1 MKKFVCGLVSAL
13 IAAPLTAIAI
23 GAAPGATGVPAAN
36 AEANGVGLTPA
47 LGWSS
52 WSFIRH
58 DPTAA
63 DIEAQALAMKRSGLA
78 SVGFQYVN
86 VDDFWYQCP
95 GSQGPDVD
103 QYGRWVT
110 NPAAFPPSGSEN
122 GIKVVA
128 DYIHH
133 LGLKFGLYVTPG
145 ISKQAVAQNT
155 PIEGTPYTA
164 DQIATTAS
172 ENNYNCGGMTG
183 IDYSKPGAQAFI
195 DSWAD
200 ELASW
205 GVDYLKLDGV
215 GSFDIPDV
223 QAWSNALAQTGRP
236 IHLELSNS
244 LAIADASTWAQY
256 SNGWRTGGDI
266 ECYGCET
273 SGTSYPLTDWANVES
288 RFDQVAQWQPDG
300 GPGAF
305 NDYDSLEIGN
315 GSNDGLTPDERQ
327 TQMSLWALA
336 ASPLIL
342 GTDLTNLDPIDLGY
356 LKNRAVLS
364 VDQDA
369 IDASRVAETATSQVF
384 AKTESGGDVVVGL
397 FNTGSVPEVVSTT
410 ASAVG
415 LPAGGRYLCSNLWS
429 HRVTESGPAIA
440 ADVPSHGV
448 ALLRITPTSHP
459 GQAPPATTLSLSGP
473 AALTGG
479 QPGSVTE
486 TFSNN
491 GVQPVSRVRLRL
503 SVPSGWTAT
512 PASATTVASVAA
524 GQTAQAT
531 FSVTAP
537 APAGLFQPAT
547 LTGSAAYRWNG
558 GAWGGRPPGGG
569 TVGLI
574 AERVS
579 EGLDVT
585 VSPPVQPPYRTY
597 SSATDAPAAFAESG
611 TEFGISGAGADL
623 WTDADAY
630 SAVYLEGAAAS
641 ASTVETEVTSQQNM
655 TGFAKAGIIVRN
667 DMTGS
672 GTSPE
677 GVILFESPSGGIQLE
692 WDSGGGDYIDSV
704 TPANGT
710 IPESLPVYLELV
722 RNGTTYTGYY
732 SYDGADW
739 LAVGSAT
746 VPGQAAT
753 QDAGM
758 FLTSHAAGDPGQAVF
773 NGFSVRPGAATPP
786 QATSYEAESAS
797 NTLAGG
803 AVVSSCST
811 CSGGAKVGFVGEG
824 GTLTFNGVTAPSA
837 GTYQVTIAYCDGSAT
852 GRQATVSVNGGPAQ
866 TLSFTPTGSFTT
878 VGTMT
883 VALTL
888 AAGANTIELANPA
901 AYAPDFD
908 RLIVASAPG

>member
-1 MKKFVCGLVSAL
+1 MKKFVCGLVSVL
-13 IAAPLTAIAI
+13 IAAPLTALAI
-23 GAAPGATGVPAAN
+23 GAGPGAAGVPAAN
-36 AEANGVGLTPA
+36 AEDNGVGLTPA

-58 DPTAA
+58 DPTTA

-103 QYGRWVT
+103 QYGRWVI

-122 GIKVVA
+122 GIEVVA
-128 DYIHH
+128 NYVHH

-164 DQIATTAS
+164 AQIATTS
-172 ENNYNCGGMTG
+172 GENNYNCGGMTG

-223 QAWSNALAQTGRP
+223 EAWSNALRQTGRP

-244 LAIADASTWAQY
+244 LNIADASTWAQY

-288 RFDQVAQWQPDG
+288 RFDQVAAWQPDG
-300 GPGAF
+300 GRAAF
-305 NDYDSLEIGN
+305 NDYDSLEVGN

-342 GTDLTNLDPIDLGY
+342 GTDLTHLDPTDLGY

-369 IDASRVAETATSQVF
+369 IDASRVADTATSQVF
-384 AKTESGGDVVVGL
+384 AKTERGGDVVVGL
-397 FNTGSVPEVVSTT
+397 FNTGSAPEVVSTT
-410 ASAVG
+410 AGAVG
-415 LPAGGRYLCSNLWS
+415 LPASGGYLLNNLWT
-429 HRVTESGPAIA
+429 HRATESGPAIG
-440 ADVPSHGV
+440 ADVPAHGV
-448 ALLRITPTSHP
+448 ALLRITPTRHP
-459 GQAPPATTLSLSGP
+459 GLAPPATTLSLTGP

-486 TFSNN
+486 TFSND
-491 GVQPVSRVRLRL
+491 GTQSVSGVRLRL
-503 SVPSGWTAT
+503 SVPSGWTAK
-512 PASATTVASVAA
+512 PSSATTVASVGA

-537 APAGLFQPAT
+537 APSGLFQPAT
-547 LTGSAAYRWNG
+547 LTGSASYRWH
-558 GAWGGRPPGGG
+558 
-569 TVGLI
+569 GLI
-574 AERVS
+574 TERVS
-579 EGLDVT
+579 EDLPVT
-585 VSPPVQPPYRTY
+585 VSPPVQPPYLTY
-597 SSATDAPAAFAESG
+597 SSATDAPAAFAQSG

-630 SAVYLEGAAAS
+630 SAVYLKGAAAS

-692 WDSGGGDYIDSV
+692 WDSDGGDNIDSV

-722 RNGTTYTGYY
+722 RNGATYTGYY

-739 LAVGSAT
+739 LTVGSAT

-773 NGFSVRPGAATPP
+773 SGFSAAAGAATPP
-786 QATSYEAESAS
+786 LATSYEAESAA
-797 NTLAGG
+797 NTVAGG
-803 AVVSSCST
+803 AGVASCST

-878 VGTMT
+878 VAAMT
-883 VALTL
+883 VPLAL
-888 AAGANTIELANPA
+888 AAGANTIEFANPA

>member
-1 MKKFVCGLVSAL
+1 MKRLICCLAAVLV
-13 IAAPLTAIAI
+13 AAPLTAVAV
-23 GAAPGATGVPAAN
+23 GALPGPASAPVAN
-36 AEANGVGLTPA
+36 AEDNGVGLTPA

-63 DIEAQALAMKRSGLA
+63 KIEAQALAMKRSGLA

-86 VDDFWYQCP
+86 VDDFWYECP
-95 GSQGPDVD
+95 GSQGPNVD

-110 NPAAFPPSGSEN
+110 NPAEFPPSGAMN
-122 GIKVVA
+122 GIQVVA
-128 DYIHH
+128 NYVHR

-145 ISKQAVAQNT
+145 ISQQAVAQNT

-164 DQIATTAS
+164 NEIATTAS

-195 DSWAD
+195 NSWAD

-205 GVDYLKLDGV
+205 GVDYVKLDGV

-223 QAWSNALAQTGRP
+223 EAWSNALRQTGRP

-244 LAIADASTWAQY
+244 LNIADASTWAQY

-273 SGTSYPLTDWANVES
+273 GGSSYPLTDWANVES

-342 GTDLTNLDPIDLGY
+342 GTDLTNLDQTDLSY
-356 LKNRAVLS
+356 LKNRAVLA

-369 IDASRVAETATSQVF
+369 IDASRVADTTTAQVF
-384 AKTESGGDVVVGL
+384 AKTERGGDVVVGL
-397 FNTGSVPEVVSTT
+397 FNTGSAPEVVSTT

-415 LPAGGRYLCSNLWS
+415 LPASSSYLLSNLWT
-429 HRVTESGPAIA
+429 HRVTQSGPAIA

-448 ALLRITPTSHP
+448 ALLRITPARHA
-459 GQAPPATTLSLSGP
+459 GLAPPAATLSLSGA

-479 QPGSVTE
+479 QPAPVTE
-486 TFSNN
+486 TFADN
-491 GVQPVSRVRLRL
+491 GVQPVTDVRLRL
-503 SVPSGWTAT
+503 SVPSGWTVT
-512 PASATTVASVAA
+512 PASATVRSVAA

-537 APAGLFQPAT
+537 APTGLFEPAT
-547 LTGSAAYRWNG
+547 LTGTAGYRWH
-558 GAWGGRPPGGG
+558 
-569 TVGLI
+569 GLV
-574 AERVS
+574 RQQVS
-579 EGLDVT
+579 EGLPVT
-585 VSPPVQPPYRTY
+585 VSPPVQPPYLTY
-597 SSATDAPAAFAESG
+597 SSATDAPAAFAQSG
-611 TEFGISGAGADL
+611 SEFGISGAGADL

-630 SAVYLEGAAAS
+630 SAIYLKGAAGS
-641 ASTVETEVTSQQNM
+641 ASTVETEVTSQQDM

-692 WDSGGGDYIDSV
+692 WAADGGDSIDSV

-710 IPESLPVYLELV
+710 IPESLPVWLELV
-722 RNGTTYTGYY
+722 RNGPTYTGYY
-732 SYDGADW
+732 SYDGQDW
-739 LAVGSAT
+739 LTVGTAT

-758 FLTSHAAGDPGQAVF
+758 FLTSHAAGSPGQGVF
-773 NGFSVRPGAATPP
+773 SGFSVSAGSAAPP
-786 QATSYEAESAS
+786 PATSYEAEAPA

-803 AVVSSCST
+803 AVVQSCAT
-811 CSGGAKVGFVGEG
+811 CSGGAKVGYVGEG

-852 GRQATVSVNGGPAQ
+852 GRQATVSVNGGAAQ

-883 VALTL
+883 VALPL
-888 AAGANTIELANPA
+888 SAGTNTIEFANGA

-908 RLIVASAPG
+908 RLIVASAPS